1 MKSRLFVTA
10 LIGLSLATVGCS
22 RMLSRQVGAAASDAI
37 TQSQSAQTASSTK
50 LLSQNGTVQLT
61 VPATWQ
67 EVALEESE
75 PNMILRVKSPS
86 DEFQVGIQVFPKAE
100 YPQITREVASMAAS
114 DSAKAA
120 TGNSS
125 TIHQTPLNQ
134 INDLSAVQYE
144 SQGEFAGYDVVAL
157 STMVESP
164 KAYYNLLAVGYAT
177 DFSKMRDEL
186 HQVIQSFQEVQP
198 ETVAQ

>member
-75 PNMILRVKSPS
+75 PNMILR
-86 DEFQVGIQVFPKAE
+86 
-100 YPQITREVASMAAS
+100 
-114 DSAKAA
+114 
-120 TGNSS
+120 
-125 TIHQTPLNQ
+125 
-134 INDLSAVQYE
+134 
-144 SQGEFAGYDVVAL
+144 
-157 STMVESP
+157 
-164 KAYYNLLAVGYAT
+164 
-177 DFSKMRDEL
+177 
-186 HQVIQSFQEVQP
+186 
-198 ETVAQ
+198 

>member
-10 LIGLSLATVGCS
+10 LIGLSLVTVGCS
-22 RMLSRQVGAAASDAI
+22 RMLSRQVGSVASDVIA
-37 TQSQSAQTASSTK
+37 QSQSAQTAGSTI
-50 LLSQNGTVQLT
+50 LLSKNGTVQLT

-67 EVALEESE
+67 EVALEDSE

-100 YPQITREVASMAAS
+100 YPQITPEVASMAAS

-125 TIHQTPLNQ
+125 TIQQTPLNQ
-134 INDLSAVQYE
+134 INNLSAVQYE
-144 SQGEFAGYDVVAL
+144 ARGEFAGYDVVAL

-164 KAYYNLLAVGYAT
+164 ESYYNLLAVGYAT
-177 DFSKMRDEL
+177 DFSKMHDEL
-186 HQVIQSFQEVQP
+186 NQVIQSFQEVQP
-198 ETVAQ
+198 DQ